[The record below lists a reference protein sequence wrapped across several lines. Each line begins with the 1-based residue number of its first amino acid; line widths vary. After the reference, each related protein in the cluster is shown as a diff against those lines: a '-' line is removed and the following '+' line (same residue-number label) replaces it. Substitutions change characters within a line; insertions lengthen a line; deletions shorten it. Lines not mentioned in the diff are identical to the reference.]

1 MPFVPNHL
9 SILGIIH
16 TAISILAIVAGVVA
30 LIRYGKINMTTS
42 PGRAYIW
49 LTTLTCIT
57 GFPIMKLGH
66 PTAGHFLGI
75 IILVLIAIG
84 LTAKR
89 VPALKKSADYIQIIA
104 ISTTLFL
111 SMIPATVETL
121 TRVPI
126 SKPIASSPN
135 APLIPKVLLVFVIMY
150 VVGVTYQLFKLRKS
164 KKGDMPT
171 ITITEA

>member
-1 MPFVPNHL
+1 MPYVPNHL

-49 LTTLTCIT
+49 LTIFTCVT

-66 PTAGHFLGI
+66 PTAGHYLGI
-75 IILVLIAIG
+75 IILGLISIG
-84 LTAKR
+84 LYAPK
-89 VPALKKSADYIQIIA
+89 VSFLKKVADYIQIIA
-104 ISTTLFL
+104 ISTTFFL
-111 SMIPATVETL
+111 SMIPTTVETF

-126 SKPIASSPN
+126 SKPIASGPDD
-135 APLIPKVLLVFVIMY
+135 PLISKVLLVFVILY
-150 VVGVTYQLFKLRKS
+150 IVGVTYQLVKLRKA
-164 KKGDMPT
+164 KKSASTPT
-171 ITITEA
+171 VTLT

>member
-1 MPFVPNHL
+1 MPYVPNHL

-42 PGRAYIW
+42 AGMAYIW
-49 LTTLTCIT
+49 LTAFTCIT

-84 LTAKR
+84 LQAKNI
-89 VPALKKSADYIQIIA
+89 PILKKGADYVQIIA
-104 ISTTLFL
+104 ISTTFFL
-111 SMIPATVETL
+111 SMIPTTVETL

-126 SKPIASSPN
+126 SKPIAAGPDD
-135 APLIPKVLLVFVIMY
+135 PLISKFLLFFVILY
-150 VVGVTYQLFKLRKS
+150 IVGVTYQLFKLRKG
-164 KKGDMPT
+164 KKGADTPT
-171 ITITEA
+171 VTLT

>member
-1 MPFVPNHL
+1 MPYVPNHL

-42 PGRAYIW
+42 AGRAYIW
-49 LTTLTCIT
+49 LTVLTCIT

-75 IILVLIAIG
+75 IILVLIAVG
-84 LTAKR
+84 LRAKNIP
-89 VPALKKSADYIQIIA
+89 VLKKGADYIQIIA
-104 ISTTLFL
+104 ISTTFFL
-111 SMIPATVETL
+111 SMIPTTVETL

-126 SKPIASSPN
+126 SKPIATGPDD
-135 APLIPKVLLVFVIMY
+135 PLISKFLLDFVILY
-150 VVGVTYQLFKLRKS
+150 IVGVTYQLFKLRKG
-164 KKGDMPT
+164 KKGADTPT
-171 ITITEA
+171 VTLT